1 MTSWQPAFR
10 TASSRCE
17 TSWSPQRGDISS
29 ISATGGSVKWE
40 PGSPAFA
47 AATAEPGPLTPAGH
61 YRHDERVLLGW
72 DPGVWFA
79 LCLHLCLLQES
90 TSSQN
95 LAAVGEEGSVGC
107 ILQSCCDWN
116 PAACCCCNCLHCN
129 GLLRPVYQMNSKP
142 SNSSTANQGIKMKN
156 LSETWTQCRRVELKS
171 LVSPR

>member
-1 MTSWQPAFR
+1 MLLAVSLF
-10 TASSRCE
+10 SS
-17 TSWSPQRGDISS
+17 PSS
-29 ISATGGSVKWE
+29 
-40 PGSPAFA
+40 
-47 AATAEPGPLTPAGH
+47 
-61 YRHDERVLLGW
+61 VLLGW